1 MSIFCDKYEEKV
13 RGYINIIDEMRSMG
27 IDKEFALPTIAVIG
41 DQSSGK
47 SSVLEML
54 SDVALPRGNGVVTR
68 CPLEL
73 KLKKVGG
80 DRPWR
85 GQISY
90 RDYAKTLDH
99 VDQVEDEILKAQ
111 DLLTDKTAISSEL
124 ISLQVE
130 SINAPDLTL
139 IDLPGIIR
147 VPVGNQPQDVGKMTK
162 QLIEKFIQKKETII
176 LVVIPCTMDI
186 ATTEALAMARV
197 VDPEGERTLGVL
209 TKPDL
214 VDKGTEEDIIKILD
228 NKVVPLKKGYMLV
241 KCRGQKGLNA
251 NTTMNA
257 ALEEEI
263 TFLKNNSHFRPLL
276 ENGLAS
282 FDHLSEKLTSELI
295 HQITKIL
302 TYCDEITNL
311 VTGDYRKDYANEK
324 KLCDF
329 SRKVFSEWFNRLEL
343 EKVKLNDEALSKV
356 RFHDKYS
363 QGRELPGFTK
373 YRIFESVI
381 REQIHKLLLPSLQVM
396 KEVGDKVQQVFN
408 AMLYEHFN
416 TLPKLL
422 QASKELIAEIRRNQ
436 ELATEQNLRL
446 HFNMEGMVYAPD
458 AMYSF
463 KLEELQSRSQN
474 NRHTEPSPSSGH
486 SSNIMAVHLQV
497 YYQIA
502 IDRLIQMVPMVT
514 RYHLLQE
521 FASQVKF
528 KMAQTFMNEEDADGL
543 LTENFEIAKKR
554 KSFTDS
560 LNQLNKAR
568 AILMSNEI
576 SKVQ

>member
-241 KCRGQKGLNA
+241 K
-251 NTTMNA
+251 
-257 ALEEEI
+257 
-263 TFLKNNSHFRPLL
+263 PLL

-295 HQITKIL
+295 HQITNWLPNMQEALREKMIEIQNKLDELGDNIPEDVQARKLFLNNKIL

-422 QASKELIAEIRRNQ
+422 QASK
-436 ELATEQNLRL
+436 
-446 HFNMEGMVYAPD
+446 V
-458 AMYSF
+458 
-463 KLEELQSRSQN
+463 
-474 NRHTEPSPSSGH
+474 
-486 SSNIMAVHLQV
+486 
-497 YYQIA
+497 
-502 IDRLIQMVPMVT
+502 
-514 RYHLLQE
+514 
-521 FASQVKF
+521 
-528 KMAQTFMNEEDADGL
+528 
-543 LTENFEIAKKR
+543 
-554 KSFTDS
+554 
-560 LNQLNKAR
+560 
-568 AILMSNEI
+568 
-576 SKVQ
+576 